1 MCKGLPPRTQT
12 LCIPKIYVLV
22 PGTLT
27 SATLSDDLPFTE
39 GTDEALSKLSPL
51 SLGAGRLLAAKL
63 SLGKL
68 STIEQ
73 HQQLENKIKRS

>member
-12 LCIPKIYVLV
+12 LCIPEVNVLV
-22 PGTLT
+22 SGTLT
-27 SATLSDDLPFTE
+27 STALSDDLPFTE
-39 GTDEALSKLSPL
+39 GTGGVLSEVSPL

-68 STIEQ
+68 SSDRAT
-73 HQQLENKIKRS
+73 STA